1 MNLTSNPYLK
11 NPKLRAMT
19 HGNTTQR
26 SDSVKQVYDA
36 MASMGAN
43 SDKVKALYKKS
54 HHAYD
59 VSERI
64 NRKYD
69 NFQADN
75 VFGCTTRELI
85 FKDIEVLERT
95 LMVH

>member
-1 MNLTSNPYLK
+1 
-11 NPKLRAMT
+11 MT
-19 HGNTTQR
+19 HGNATQR
-26 SDSVKQVYDA
+26 SDSVQQVYDA

-43 SDKVKALYKKS
+43 SDEVKALYKKS

-69 NFQADN
+69 NFQADK
-75 VFGCTTRELI
+75 VFGCTTRKFDSEKLTI
-85 FKDIEVLERT
+85 KNRKVLKV
-95 LMVH
+95 LV